1 MTNREIAQ
9 KLGIS
14 PAALSLIINHKPGVS
29 DSTRDRVLTELQEMG
44 CDNLIKKAPAVMEY
58 CYSQCFF
65 ISYKSADARSVTGL
79 YMRSSAVCK
88 CKQTRI
94 LFIK

>member
-44 CDNLIKKAPAVMEY
+44 CDNLIKK
-58 CYSQCFF
+58 
-65 ISYKSADARSVTGL
+65 DTGC
-79 YMRSSAVCK
+79 A
-88 CKQTRI
+88 KQQPV
-94 LFIK
+94 LHYL

>member
-44 CDNLIKKAPAVMEY
+44 CDNLIKKHRLCQATTCA
-58 CYSQCFF
+58 S
-65 ISYKSADARSVTGL
+65 
-79 YMRSSAVCK
+79 
-88 CKQTRI
+88 
-94 LFIK
+94 LFINVMGRFWIFIPFSSF